1 MALNPKSAP
10 TAAAE
15 TDSPA
20 AILPGGNQP
29 GTQFQGLVLV
39 LGRLPIPIE
48 FQCQS
53 DLNIIGIITLRRL
66 RTVLM
71 PGRRDEMVATAIF
84 RWRQR
89 RCAALRG
96 PRGWWRCVG
105 CPPGCLRRH
114 AGRGLLRVACG
125 VAVRLVASRLAAGS
139 HLVPAGC
146 CLRLAGDARPPAA
159 RHARTPR
166 LRGAIGCRWL
176 LVGGDGSRGVRRGA
190 RCGVGERRVE
200 VVRVEAL
207 GAIFFFFFFNSS
219 STRWIVQYDGG
230 TCTCTQRKGEG
241 TRVCFVQATEM

>member
-1 MALNPKSAP
+1 MLGKSPVHGPQPKISSHGGGGDRQPCSNTSWWQPAWHTVSGIGSGSGKTANPDRISMPVRSEYHRHHNPTQAP
-10 TAAAE
+10 HGADAWQE
-15 TDSPA
+15 
-20 AILPGGNQP
+20 
-29 GTQFQGLVLV
+29 
-39 LGRLPIPIE
+39 
-48 FQCQS
+48 
-53 DLNIIGIITLRRL
+53 
-66 RTVLM
+66 
-71 PGRRDEMVATAIF
+71 RRDEMVATAIF

-105 CPPGCLRRH
+105 CPLGCLRRH

-125 VAVRLVASRLAAGS
+125 GAFRHVASRHAAGS

-200 VVRVEAL
+200 VVRVKAL
-207 GAIFFFFFFNSS
+207 GAISSSSS
-219 STRWIVQYDGG
+219 STRWIVRRRYLYLYAAQGG
-230 TCTCTQRKGEG
+230 GN
-241 TRVCFVQATEM
+241 